1 MQVSCFGTE
10 LESAGPPGAL
20 ILNNAYPTVD
30 SRQTEFECGPSHEW
44 RETRLLTIQITGER
58 PTVETDSAT
67 AAGSGL
73 HCWQA
78 SREARPDAR
87 AHAQTDAHVGTLTNG
102 CTHSDAHAHRFPG
115 PSAVV
120 RPAQRASP
128 HKLYRAPG
136 RRALA
141 GAGWAA
147 ACLISY

>member
-102 CTHSDAHAHRFPG
+102 CTRSPLPRAKCSRPPCSARFTAQTLQG
-115 PSAVV
+115 PRQTCA
-120 RPAQRASP
+120 RGCR
-128 HKLYRAPG
+128 LG
-136 RRALA
+136 RRVLDQLL
-141 GAGWAA
+141 AA
-147 ACLISY
+147 A